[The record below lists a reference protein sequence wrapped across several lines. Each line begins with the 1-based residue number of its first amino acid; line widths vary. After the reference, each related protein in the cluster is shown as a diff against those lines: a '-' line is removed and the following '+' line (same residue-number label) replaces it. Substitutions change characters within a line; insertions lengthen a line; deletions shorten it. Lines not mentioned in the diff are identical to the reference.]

1 MARSAESRRLPCGV
15 VWVMTRMRLYAY
27 ALFRVVARAARNWRG
42 RSHGYKDT
50 VNVRRVSSSRT
61 GAVGPEML
69 SLSSWAYAL
78 LIAPAR
84 RSRR

>member
-42 RSHGYKDT
+42 RSHGYKDA
-50 VNVRRVSSSRT
+50 VNVRRVSASRS
-61 GAVGPEML
+61 GAVGPEMP
-69 SLSSWAYAL
+69 SS
-78 LIAPAR
+78 
-84 RSRR
+84 SS

>member
-42 RSHGYKDT
+42 RSHGYKNT
-50 VNVRRVSSSRT
+50 VNVRRVSASRS
-61 GAVGPEML
+61 GAVGPEMP
-69 SLSSWAYAL
+69 SS
-78 LIAPAR
+78 
-84 RSRR
+84 SS

>member
-15 VWVMTRMRLYAY
+15 VWVMTRRMRLYAY

-50 VNVRRVSSSRT
+50 VNVRRVSASRS
-61 GAVGPEML
+61 GAVGPEMP
-69 SLSSWAYAL
+69 S
-78 LIAPAR
+78 
-84 RSRR
+84 